1 MAFMLVRLEV
11 AYGRVDEFS
20 EIMSHLV
27 PILEKK
33 GWRLHGAFVN
43 RIGRL
48 NRCYDLW
55 EMPDANAVQSVLEAA
70 AQEPEFAEWSPKL
83 NDILLEE
90 ELELMNELPY
100 YAERR

>member
-1 MAFMLVRLEV
+1 MPYMLVRLEV
-11 AYGRVDEFS
+11 APGRIGEFA
-20 EIMSHLV
+20 EVMSHLV
-27 PILEKK
+27 PVLEAK

-55 EMPDANAVQSVLEAA
+55 ELPDANAMESVLKLAA
-70 AQEPEFAEWSPKL
+70 KEPGFTEWADKL
-83 NDILLEE
+83 NDLLLEE

-100 YAERR
+100 YRSG

>member
-11 AYGRVDEFS
+11 AYGRGDEFS
-20 EIMSHLV
+20 EIMSHQV

-55 EMPDANAVQSVLEAA
+55 EMPDANAVQSVLEVA

-83 NDILLEE
+83 NDIRLEE
-90 ELELMNELPY
+90 ELELMNERPY